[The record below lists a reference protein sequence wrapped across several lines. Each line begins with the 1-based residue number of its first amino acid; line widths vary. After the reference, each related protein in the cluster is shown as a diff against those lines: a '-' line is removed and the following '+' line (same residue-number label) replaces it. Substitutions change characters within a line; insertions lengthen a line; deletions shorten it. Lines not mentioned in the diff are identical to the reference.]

1 MTVLKQ
7 GLATALVLAC
17 AIALIPAISGCST
30 SESDP
35 SKQTIPTDSNQW
47 QKKLG
52 DTFEKLS
59 EADRGLLSRYMIRM
73 KLSDAYESGAM
84 PSTTIKQALV

>member
-17 AIALIPAISGCST
+17 ALALIPAISGCST

-47 QKKLG
+47 QK
-52 DTFEKLS
+52 S
-59 EADRGLLSRYMIRM
+59 SAILLRSSLRPIEVC
-73 KLSDAYESGAM
+73 LAA
-84 PSTTIKQALV
+84 I